1 MVNSQEIINLLNS
14 RINRVLR
21 MAQAA
26 LPEHQF
32 EAYRK
37 LVLDEFGNGG
47 FYKDL
52 ERLFRENHF
61 KERTG
66 QE

>member
-1 MVNSQEIINLLNS
+1 MVTSQEIIDLLNS
-14 RINRVLR
+14 RINRVLLF
-21 MAQAA
+21 AQSA
-26 LPEHQF
+26 LTQHQF

-37 LVLDEFGNGG
+37 LVLDEFGKSG

-52 ERLFRENHF
+52 ERLFREKHV